1 MHCIMVLCMI
11 GFCTLLQEPERADTR
26 FFFSFCNGIDIS
38 NSTSSFTFTSAAAQT
53 TMQVDAVGE
62 STQRHAHIPAPT
74 HAASSDDC
82 SAVNLPSSTSAQ
94 DGAKSHSAQHAQHG
108 TAQDSSAHYQVP
120 AGNPSMSPFSHRSS
134 HRTFRKR
141 KQPDQSLPP
150 PLQAQQEA
158 VSSSLDNISRAEKS
172 ILDGMPHNIA
182 KPDSLASVLSRRK
195 GKRKGSKA
203 SEGQSPLEGS
213 EGNIRSVHS
222 SGTGTGAA
230 ARVSICQPQCGVCG
244 SYLYVSLTLSR
255 LMLTEDNA

>member
-1 MHCIMVLCMI
+1 
-11 GFCTLLQEPERADTR
+11 
-26 FFFSFCNGIDIS
+26 
-38 NSTSSFTFTSAAAQT
+38 
-53 TMQVDAVGE
+53 MQVDAVGE

-213 EGNIRSVHS
+213 EGNIRSVPS